1 MRLAMPNNHRD
12 QEPRLDY
19 IQWAKN
25 QHPDPS
31 HDTA

>member
-12 QEPRLDY
+12 QEHTLDY

-25 QHPDPS
+25 QHTDPS
-31 HDTA
+31 H